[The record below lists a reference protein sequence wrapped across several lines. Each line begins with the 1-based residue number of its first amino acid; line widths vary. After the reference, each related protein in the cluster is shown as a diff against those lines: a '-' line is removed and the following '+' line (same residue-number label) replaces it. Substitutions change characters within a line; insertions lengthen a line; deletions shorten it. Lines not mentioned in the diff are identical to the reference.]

1 MVLFFFCID
10 KANPDFFH
18 AAAPS
23 EPPSDLTQDALRAI
37 VMSSAPSYSSTLSAL
52 TAIKDSPVPDP
63 SESAALIA
71 LNDKMKSIEALQ
83 LAQEADMAQ
92 LRARSEVALRKWF
105 EGDRLRKSELLA
117 DIEGRFEQ
125 VEREVRRKERDIERA
140 AEV

>member
-1 MVLFFFCID
+1 
-10 KANPDFFH
+10 
-18 AAAPS
+18 
-23 EPPSDLTQDALRAI
+23 
-37 VMSSAPSYSSTLSAL
+37 MSSAPSYSSTLSAL